1 MGAQYDLGRIY
12 QKHGLNYDF
21 KRDKAKRNYL
31 KMNKEMSDN
40 IFYALVCIL
49 LVVIGH
55 VTSQLF
61 TNPFS
66 SESIAALGSLL
77 SGTSS
82 VFLGVLGIK
91 TMRVWKTQSTSNDL
105 SELLYLMHKIK
116 LLSSEIATQNSVI
129 NLELDE
135 RIDSRLSHQ
144 DGTAY
149 IKESSER
156 KDVPLNY
163 KSLKMLDFS
172 FDDLLAKIVSMIK
185 KYEIL
190 HRGDCELSIKI
201 QKSAIRFKEEMSTNK
216 GISNHKLDEGK
227 IEDMKRRLGTIPPN
241 NHPYMRSI
249 IIKSYNKNKLDIF
262 ERELESCISDIEKRL
277 HCL

>member
-1 MGAQYDLGRIY
+1 MRLTPKIFRVAAHNQKHIVPFRLLQGSRLGAQYDLGRIY

-66 SESIAALGSLL
+66 SESIAAWVPYCQ
-77 SGTSS
+77 GTSS

-144 DGTAY
+144 D
-149 IKESSER
+149 
-156 KDVPLNY
+156 
-163 KSLKMLDFS
+163 
-172 FDDLLAKIVSMIK
+172 
-185 KYEIL
+185 L
-190 HRGDCELSIKI
+190 HRVY
-201 QKSAIRFKEEMSTNK
+201 
-216 GISNHKLDEGK
+216 
-227 IEDMKRRLGTIPPN
+227 KR
-241 NHPYMRSI
+241 
-249 IIKSYNKNKLDIF
+249 KQ
-262 ERELESCISDIEKRL
+262 
-277 HCL
+277 